1 METRTENL
9 KYFVLV
15 HKVFLSYLDTT
26 DCKEI
31 SFFSVLFFFTEP
43 RFKSSFIG
51 IVVWNFIIPSH
62 VMKGSEAPVSP
73 QSGQCVIKEFVFNG
87 LSGFIL

>member
-31 SFFSVLFFFTEP
+31 
-43 RFKSSFIG
+43 FIG